1 MLSFRQYKVSPTKI
15 TIRAKAVKIN
25 RSGFNK
31 STPGLVAAIT
41 YDKLCTFEFG
51 IVVEVFGLPRPE
63 FDFPWY
69 QFAVI
74 AAEEKRSRAT
84 GHVVV
89 EADGGLDLLQKAET
103 IVIPGW
109 RDRSERPPAALLSAL
124 VAAHERGARC
134 MSICS
139 GVFVL
144 AAAGLLNGRKA
155 TTHWHHIPYLKEHYP
170 DIQVEEDV
178 LYVDE
183 GSLITSAGSAAGID
197 ASLHLVGRDFGSE
210 IANRVARRL
219 VMSPHRDGGQAQ
231 YVAAPV
237 SEIRP
242 GRTMAEVMDWARCR
256 LSEPLSLSRLAS
268 KAVMSERTFIRR
280 FHKAVGVAPMTWLQ
294 RERMFYAQRLLE
306 TTDLSLDDIAVE
318 SGYQSL
324 GTFRIAFKRVVGT
337 SPAAYRSKFKAF
349 DLNT

>member
-1 MLSFRQYKVSPTKI
+1 MKI
-15 TIRAKAVKIN
+15 G
-25 RSGFNK
+25 RSGFNR

-51 IVVEVFGLPRPE
+51 IAVEVFGLPRPE
-63 FDFPWY
+63 FNFPWY
-69 QFAVI
+69 QFAVV

-84 GHVVV
+84 GHIVV
-89 EADGGLDLLQKAET
+89 EADGGLELLQKAET
-103 IVIPGW
+103 IIIPGW
-109 RDRSERPPAALLSAL
+109 RDRCERPPDALLSAL
-124 VAAHERGARC
+124 VAADERGARC

-144 AAAGLLNGRKA
+144 AAAGLLDGRKA
-155 TTHWHHIPYLKEHYP
+155 TTHWHHIPYLKKNYP
-170 DIQVEEDV
+170 DIQIKEDV

-183 GSLITSAGSAAGID
+183 GNLITSAGSAAGID

-242 GRTMAEVMDWARCR
+242 GRTMAEVMDWARGR
-256 LSEPLSLSRLAS
+256 LSEPVGLSCLAG

-280 FHKAVGVAPMTWLQ
+280 FHKAVGVAPMKWLQ
-294 RERMFYAQRLLE
+294 RERMFHAQGLLE
-306 TTDLSLDDIAVE
+306 STNLSLENIAVE

-337 SPAAYRSKFKAF
+337 SPAAYRARFRAL
-349 DLNT
+349 DLSA